1 MVALLLLAPQAR
13 AAEIGI
19 ASTWT
24 TERWGRTTAS
34 GIPYRASSL
43 TAAHKRLPFG
53 TRVEVTSLGSGK
65 TVIVKITDRGP
76 YRRGR
81 VIDLTPAA
89 ARQINSDGLTKVA
102 LRVLP

>member
-1 MVALLLLAPQAR
+1 MGLLLLAGR
-13 AAEIGI
+13 VEAAEVGL

-34 GIPYRASSL
+34 GIPYKANSL

-53 TRVEVTSLGSGK
+53 TKVEVTNRENGRQ
-65 TVIVKITDRGP
+65 VVVKITDRGP

-89 ARQINSDGLTKVA
+89 AKQIGSDGLTKVA
-102 LRVLP
+102 LRVLE